1 MIELILLPALLGG
14 LGLSLCLGALGV
26 FVVWQRLSFL
36 GDVLAHAS
44 LLGLALS
51 VLMNWTPLWG
61 ILLVA
66 LILGGILA
74 HSLTHSRWAQ
84 ETLLALLS
92 YGGLAFALLIVGMM
106 PSGPQ
111 ILTRYLFGDI
121 LAITPVELGLIW
133 AMTGAVLLFLTL
145 KWRSLLSLTIAPEM
159 AFAEGVNVHSLRRL
173 FIIFTALVIA
183 LALKFV
189 GALLVVAL
197 LVVPAAAATSAFR
210 MPFLAVLGSVLI
222 GGLCVGAGVG
232 ASIFWDV
239 PIAPLIAST
248 AFVIL
253 IVVKMWCAQRDSNP
267 RPQD

>member
-1 MIELILLPALLGG
+1 MIELILLPALFGG
-14 LGLSLCLGALGV
+14 LGLSFCLGGLGV
-26 FVVWQRLSFL
+26 FVIWQRLSFL

-51 VLMNWTPLWG
+51 VLMNWAPLWG

-66 LILGGILA
+66 LALGFILA
-74 HSLTHSRWAQ
+74 QSLTHSRWAQ

-92 YGGLAFALLIVGMM
+92 YGGLAFALLIIGLT
-106 PSGPQ
+106 PAGPQ

-121 LAITPVELGLIW
+121 LAITFVEICLIW
-133 AMTGAVLLFLTL
+133 TMVAAVLIFL
-145 KWRSLLSLTIAPEM
+145 KWKWRALLSLTIAPEV
-159 AFAEGVNVHSLRRL
+159 AFAEGINVHGLRRL

-210 MPFLAVLGSVLI
+210 TPFWAVAGSVLI
-222 GGLCVGAGVG
+222 GALCVTTGIGV
-232 ASIFWDV
+232 SVFWDV

-248 AFVIL
+248 AFAIL
-253 IVVKMWCAQRDSNP
+253 ILLKVLCVWRDSNP
-267 RPQD
+267 RP